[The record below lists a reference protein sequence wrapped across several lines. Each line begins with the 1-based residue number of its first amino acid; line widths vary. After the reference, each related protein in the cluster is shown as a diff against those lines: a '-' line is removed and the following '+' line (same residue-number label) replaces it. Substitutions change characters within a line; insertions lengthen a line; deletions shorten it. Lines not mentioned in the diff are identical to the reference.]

1 MNVPADDD
9 DKAMCMPCDDE
20 RPPTVYRTVKQLLAM
35 SKEARTLLVGGNVW
49 GRCSNCTLDWRPIGE
64 SFMPD
69 TNSSNSA
76 RRASELQEA
85 LKKIKETTD
94 KTRQDELMTTIIKK
108 RTSLCNECISKRKPL
123 SPAKLACKQFW
134 EQLKYKACD
143 DQGGCPTPGC
153 TEKGRA
159 SWPVLQ
165 ADHVGPKVH
174 NLSDYT
180 WWSYHGGV
188 EAMKAEA
195 KNVQF
200 ICGCC
205 HRLRPTSNAGKQL
218 KETTVQW
225 KINRNLRRKE
235 KEDHVNDRKL
245 AIGKC
250 QYPDCPRVVTRE
262 TVRCFDFD
270 HRDERTK
277 ATHETMPKYLTKNQS
292 GVCGLVQNHATHA
305 SLKFTQTTLDAEMDK
320 CDLLCHNCHM
330 SRKTR
335 KRKRWDESQP
345 ESWNAIV

>member
-9 DKAMCMPCDDE
+9 DKAICTPCDDE
-20 RPPTVYRTVKQLLAM
+20 RPPTAYRTQKQLEAM
-35 SKEARTLLVGGNVW
+35 SKEARTLLVGRNVW
-49 GRCSNCTLDWRPIGE
+49 GLCRHCTLDWRPILE

-85 LKKIKETTD
+85 LSKITTD

-108 RTSLCNECISKRKPL
+108 RTSTCKECISKKKP
-123 SPAKLACKQFW
+123 SPAVLACKQFW
-134 EQLKYKACD
+134 EQLKYEACD
-143 DQGGCPTPGC
+143 DHGGCPTPGC
-153 TEKGRA
+153 TEKGLA

-165 ADHVGPKVH
+165 ADHVGSKVH
-174 NLSDYT
+174 VLSDYM
-180 WWSYHGGV
+180 WWSWNGGV

-205 HRLRPTSNAGKQL
+205 HRLRPTSNAGKQR
-218 KETTVQW
+218 KETTLQW
-225 KINRNLRRKE
+225 KINANLRVKE

-270 HRDERTK
+270 HRDESTK
-277 ATHETMPKYLTKNQS
+277 ATHETMPKYLAKNKS
-292 GVCGLVQNHATHA
+292 GVAGLVHNDAKHA
-305 SLKFTQTTLDAEMDK
+305 SLKFTQHILDAEMDK

-330 SRKTR
+330 SRKVR
-335 KRKRWDESQP
+335 KRKRWDESSP
-345 ESWNAIV
+345 ES

>member
-1 MNVPADDD
+1 MNVAADDD
-9 DKAMCMPCDDE
+9 NEVCVPCDDE
-20 RPPTVYRTVKQLLAM
+20 RPPTVYRTQKQLQAM
-35 SKEARTLLVGGNVW
+35 SKEARTVLVGGNVW
-49 GRCSNCTLDWRPIGE
+49 GLCRTCTLDWRLISE
-64 SFMPD
+64 SFMP
-69 TNSSNSA
+69 NSSITA
-76 RRASELQEA
+76 RRASELKEA
-85 LKKIKETTD
+85 VIKIKETTD

-235 KEDHVNDRKL
+235 KEDYVNDRKL

-277 ATHETMPKYLTKNQS
+277 ATHETMPKYLTKNKS
-292 GVCGLVQNHATHA
+292 GVCGLVNNEATHA
-305 SLKFTQTTLDAEMDK
+305 SLKFTQTTLDDEMDK
-320 CDLLCHNCHM
+320 CDLLCHNCHI
-330 SRKTR
+330 SRKMR
-335 KRKRWDESQP
+335 KRKRWDESPP
-345 ESWNAIV
+345 ES